1 MNIRHYILFFLLF
14 VASGVFAQG
23 VKFTAAVSKTTVG
36 TGEQFEVEFSV
47 NADGSNFVSPD
58 LNDFQLLGGPNVS
71 TNMQFINGKATMS
84 SSFSYVL
91 MAAKE
96 GTFTIA
102 PASIVVNGRKFT
114 SNEIK
119 ITVVKG
125 KPVPQN
131 NQSNRGT
138 QGQGRANNA
147 NTADLSKSLFLRAVI
162 DKNTVYQG
170 QQLTLAY
177 RIYTRVD
184 ILQNQVDKL
193 PDLTGFWNQD
203 IKALQ
208 PAQFRLDTYKGQR
221 YNVAD
226 LKQIILFPEHAG
238 NITIDPFGMSFIA
251 RVQTQPRDFM
261 DQFFGNNVQE
271 VNYAAKSLPV
281 VVHVKPLP
289 EAGKPAGFS
298 GAVGHFSIEASI
310 DKNHLKANES
320 INYKIKI
327 TGTGNIKLL
336 NNLNP
341 VFPAD
346 FEKYDPKITDT
357 VTVNENGVS
366 GSRIYNYLL
375 IPRHK
380 GDFKIDPI
388 QFSYFNPTTGSYT
401 SLTTKSFDIKVEKG
415 INEDNVTALSGDD
428 KQDVKLLDKD
438 IHYIKTGDAQLR
450 SDGNRFYGSLAFY
463 LLLLSGPVLC
473 AGAFVYRNQQRK
485 NNSDVVKV
493 KSKRAGKVAAKHLAN
508 AQKELS
514 ANNTTAFYEAISK
527 GLYGYLSD
535 KLNISYAD
543 LDRETIASALKT
555 KAVSEG
561 LVTQLRDT
569 LDLCEM
575 ARYAPVTHISTQEVF
590 EKAKNIINAIE
601 NEI

>member
-1 MNIRHYILFFLLF
+1 MNIKYYILSFLLF
-14 VASGVFAQG
+14 ITGGLFAQG
-23 VKFTAAVSKTTVG
+23 VKFTAAVSKATVG
-36 TGEQFEVEFSV
+36 TGEQFEIEFSV
-47 NADGSNFVSPD
+47 NADGSNFAPPD
-58 LNDFQLLGGPNVS
+58 LNDFQLLAGPNVS

-102 PASIVVNGRKFT
+102 SASIVVGGRKFT
-114 SNEIK
+114 SNELK
-119 ITVVKG
+119 IIVVKG
-125 KPVPQN
+125 RAVPQN
-131 NQSNRGT
+131 NQT
-138 QGQGRANNA
+138 GRASQA
-147 NTADLSKSLFLRAVI
+147 QSRSGNTADLSKNLFLRSVI

-203 IKALQ
+203 IKAQQ
-208 PAQFRLDTYKGQR
+208 PAQFRIDTYRGQR
-221 YNVAD
+221 FNVAD
-226 LKQIILFPEHAG
+226 LKQTILFPEHAG
-238 NITIDPFGMSFIA
+238 NITIDPFAMSFIA
-251 RVQTQPRDFM
+251 RVQTAPRDFM

-271 VNYAAKSLPV
+271 VNYSAKSLPV
-281 VVHVKPLP
+281 VIHVKPLP
-289 EAGKPAGFS
+289 EAGKSAGFA
-298 GAVGHFSIEASI
+298 GAVGHFNIEASI
-310 DKNHLKANES
+310 DKDHLKANEA
-320 INYKIKI
+320 INYKVII
-327 TGTGNIKLL
+327 TGSGNIKLL
-336 NNLNP
+336 KNLNP

-388 QFSYFNPTTGSYT
+388 QFSYFNPATGRYT
-401 SLTTKSFDIKVEKG
+401 SLTTKAFNIKVEKG
-415 INEDNVTALSGDD
+415 INESNVTALAGDD

-438 IHYIKTGDAQLR
+438 IHYIKTGDIQLR
-450 SDGNRFYGSLAFY
+450 PAGDRFYSSLTFY
-463 LLLLSGPVLC
+463 LLLLLGPVLC

-485 NNSDVVKV
+485 TNSDVVKV
-493 KSKRAGKVAAKHLAN
+493 KSRRAGKIAAKHLAN

-514 ANNTTAFYEAISK
+514 ANNTAAFYEAISK

-535 KLNISYAD
+535 KLNISYAG
-543 LDRETIASALKT
+543 LDRETIASSLK
-555 KAVSEG
+555 ARSVSEG
-561 LVTQLRDT
+561 LVTQLHDT

-575 ARYAPVTHISTQEVF
+575 ARYAPVTHISMQEVF